1 MIRLTAKILVL
12 GVLFAGCAKPDAP
25 ESTRSVPLLEAPA
38 VEPPAEVEPEWYD
51 SLGRL
56 IPGKMRLDGFPF
68 PRLVR
73 EITPEGAPTRSF
85 ELPALKKPVL
95 EFYSHRDF
103 HVIEMRRGY
112 KIQHSTITRER
123 NGKDEEGLGSLVLF
137 ERSQRNQLIRYLP
150 APATP
155 PKPPADT
162 NQEKKNE
169 DPTGL
174 RESQVEIRDENVEE
188 STGAPAVKPVRRV
201 VVPFNPG
208 IPRSMGKIGT
218 SERVKRWRADNPGK
232 TFYD

>member
-1 MIRLTAKILVL
+1 MAL
-12 GVLFAGCAKPDAP
+12 GVFLAGCTESSAP
-25 ESTRSVPLLEAPA
+25 EPTQPA
-38 VEPPAEVEPEWYD
+38 SFLQEPVTEPAEVAEPQWYD

-56 IPGKMRLDGFPF
+56 IPGETRLDGFPF
-68 PRLVR
+68 PRIVR

-95 EFYSHRDF
+95 EFYSQRDF

-112 KIQHSTITRER
+112 KIQHSSITRER
-123 NGKDEEGLGSLVLF
+123 NGKDDEGLGSLVLF
-137 ERSQRNQLIRYLP
+137 ERSQRKQLIRYFP

-155 PKPPADT
+155 PKPPASA
-162 NQEKKNE
+162 NPQEENE
-169 DPTGL
+169 KPNGL
-174 RESQVEIRDENVEE
+174 RESQVENRNGNVNK
-188 STGAPAVKPVRRV
+188 GAGPPAVKPVRRV

-208 IPRSMGKIGT
+208 IPRSMGKAGT